1 MKKLDE
7 NNMSVR
13 EERIPFLAEDAVKM
27 ARTKTLSSG
36 RNVVEAVNGKL
47 IESHP
52 DGSYRVIR
60 SLAPPIPASSISKR
74 SKSSSVMQIPSMALE
89 GNAGKDRAA
98 KQHESGR

>member
-7 NNMSVR
+7 KNMTVR
-13 EERIPFLAEDAVKM
+13 EERIPFLAEDAVKK

-36 RNVVEAVNGKL
+36 RNVVEAVDGKL

-60 SLAPPIPASSISKR
+60 SLAAPITVAPGQKRIRR
-74 SKSSSVMQIPSMALE
+74 SK
-89 GNAGKDRAA
+89 
-98 KQHESGR
+98 